1 MPRGLSEA
9 VQGPERGHAGDLQ
22 HDHDRILGAVVR
34 GDAAEASRLTTG
46 DILRA
51 AAIRD
56 REPGL
61 RAAGHQDREAF
72 PPHEG

>member
-1 MPRGLSEA
+1 M
-9 VQGPERGHAGDLQ
+9 
-22 HDHDRILGAVVR
+22 VR